1 MDLIKI
7 NDNKLKIMLSATDM
21 SSLALDADHMD
32 YTNSKTREAFRHI
45 LEEAR
50 DRTGFD
56 AKGNQ
61 IYVQLYPSRGGGCEM
76 FVTKLGV
83 VCTLEES
90 NSPASQD
97 LSHKKP
103 PAPLPRPKT
112 GERTDRNR
120 TIAFVFDEMEHLLC
134 VCRRLRRRDFPGASE
149 AWLGEEGKYY
159 LLLTERQTTG
169 HSLLFDTSLL
179 SFLGEYGHQKNADMI
194 RLYIREHARP
204 ICKEDAVGQLSIL

>member
-7 NDNKLKIMLSATDM
+7 SDNKLKIMLSATDM
-21 SSLALDADHMD
+21 HSFALDADKMD

-83 VCTLEES
+83 VCALEEH
-90 NSPASQD
+90 SPSQD
-97 LSHKKP
+97 GST
-103 PAPLPRPKT
+103 APKATAALPRPKP
-112 GERTDRNR
+112 GAQGDRNH
-120 TIAFVFDEMEHLLC
+120 TVAFVFDAMEHLLC
-134 VCRRLRRRDFPGASE
+134 VCRRLRGRAFGGSSE
-149 AWLGEEGKYY
+149 AWHGEEGKYY
-159 LLLTERQTTG
+159 LLLSEQGGTRR
-169 HSLLFDTSLL
+169 SMLFDRTLL
-179 SFLGEYGHQKNADMI
+179 SLLGEYGLQQNADTI

-204 ICKEDAVGQLSIL
+204 ICEEDAIGRLAAL

>member
-21 SSLALDADHMD
+21 LSFALDADNMD
-32 YTNSKTREAFRHI
+32 YTNSQTREAFRHI

-61 IYVQLYPSRGGGCEM
+61 IYVQLYPSREGGCEM

-83 VCTLEES
+83 VCALEDHSHAQEK
-90 NSPASQD
+90 SPP
-97 LSHKKP
+97 KK
-103 PAPLPRPKT
+103 ATAALPRPKPAAQADHNHT
-112 GERTDRNR
+112 V
-120 TIAFVFDEMEHLLC
+120 AFVFDAMEHLLC
-134 VCRRLRRRDFPGASE
+134 VCRRLYGRAFGGASE
-149 AWLGEEGKYY
+149 AWHGEEGKYY
-159 LLLTERQTTG
+159 LLLSERGGIQR
-169 HSLLFDTSLL
+169 SILFDRTLL
-179 SFLGEYGHQKNADMI
+179 SLLGEYGLQQNADTI

-204 ICKEDAVGQLSIL
+204 ICEADAIGRLAAL

>member
-21 SSLALDADHMD
+21 HSFALDADHMD

-56 AKGNQ
+56 AKGHQ

-83 VCTLEES
+83 VCALGEES
-90 NSPASQD
+90 SPPSKETSQQ
-97 LSHKKP
+97 K
-103 PAPLPRPKT
+103 ATAALPRPKP
-112 GERTDRNR
+112 GPQADRHH
-120 TIAFVFDEMEHLLC
+120 TVAFMFDAMEHLLC
-134 VCRRLRRRDFPGASE
+134 VCRRLRGREFGGLSE
-149 AWLGEEGKYY
+149 AWHGEEGKYY
-159 LLLTERQTTG
+159 LLLSERG
-169 HSLLFDTSLL
+169 GARRSMLFDRTLL
-179 SFLGEYGHQKNADMI
+179 CLLGEYGLQQNADTV

-204 ICKEDAVGQLSIL
+204 ICEEDAIGRLAAL

>member
-103 PAPLPRPKT
+103 PTPLPRPKT